1 MQPQNCKHM
10 ITFIIALLLL
20 IVGFFTYG
28 VFVEKVFGIEPERQ
42 TPALTKT
49 DGVDFVPMAP
59 WRIFL
64 VQFLNIAG
72 LGPIFGAIMG
82 IFYGPAAFLWI
93 VFGTIFAGGVHD
105 YLSGMLS
112 IRKGGASLPD
122 IVGDELGNGVKV
134 FIRILSLVL
143 LILLTTTF
151 LSGPATLLQGLAGL
165 KTMQFSGHMIPIV
178 WVLIIF
184 GYYALATVLPV
195 DKLIGRFYPIFG
207 GILLFMGL
215 GIMVVMLCWHSGE
228 MPEVFDGLQNRQTN
242 GLPLFPMM
250 FVSIACGAISGFHGT
265 QSPIMARCVTNE
277 RQGRWIFYG
286 AMVAEGILALIWA
299 AAAGTFFAD
308 PEKGL
313 YGIDGLQAFAAEH
326 PGENIAALVIDKV
339 SRSWLGTVGGI
350 LESESFLAR
359 HGRRYIGHYRCDSC
373 AYHERRHSV
382 AFGPTHCGRLPE
394 VGPETYFQ
402 PSDAG
407 TAAVPLRV
415 WHGVRRFQYRV
426 ALFRLDQPIVSS
438 VHIMGGHR
446 LALQAKN
453 NPCPLS
459 RTGAFPIRLSYC
471 VDTGTVYD
479 NGMQQLY
486 LNSSGGPEH
495 VSGNTLDR
503 LCDSRSGD
511 LHQSHR
517 LHYMGQESRKE
528 YLTFGIVS
536 ATARKRLVY
545 GAKTACERYFLLK
558 VLQI

>member
-1 MQPQNCKHM
+1 MV
-10 ITFIIALLLL
+10 TFIIALILLV
-20 IVGFFTYG
+20 VGFFTYG
-28 VFVEKVFGIEPERQ
+28 VLVEKIFGVEPDRQ

-112 IRKGGASLPD
+112 IRKLGYSLPD
-122 IVGDELGNGVKV
+122 IIGDEMGHAVKTV
-134 FIRILSLVL
+134 MRALSLIL

-151 LSGPATLLQGLAGL
+151 LSGPATLLQGLCPL
-165 KTMQFSGHMIPIV
+165 STIHFHLSTIPIS

-184 GYYALATVLPV
+184 GYYALATILPV

-207 GILLFMGL
+207 AMLLFMGI
-215 GIMVVMLCWHSGE
+215 GIMVVMLGWHSAE

-313 YGIDGLQAFAAEH
+313 YGIDGLQAFAAQH

-339 SRSWLGTVGGI
+339 SRSWLGIVGGI
-350 LESESFLAR
+350 LAIIGVIAAPITSGDTALRSARLIVADYLGMDQKPSRKRLLIALPLFFCVFGMIFVDFNVVWRYFAWTNQTLA
-359 HGRRYIGHYRCDSC
+359 
-373 AYHERRHSV
+373 V
-382 AFGPTHCGRLPE
+382 FTL
-394 VGPETYFQ
+394 
-402 PSDAG
+402 
-407 TAAVPLRV
+407 
-415 WHGVRRFQYRV
+415 W
-426 ALFRLDQPIVSS
+426 
-438 VHIMGGHR
+438 
-446 LALQAKN
+446 
-453 NPCPLS
+453 
-459 RTGAFPIRLSYC
+459 
-471 VDTGTVYD
+471 TGTVWLYRHEAKIHD
-479 NGMQQLY
+479 NPYRFGY
-486 LNSSGGPEH
+486 LIALIPALFMTMVCSSYILIAPEGFH
-495 VSGNTLDR
+495 FAWHWV
-503 LCDSRSGD
+503 C
-511 LHQSHR
+511 
-517 LHYMGQESRKE
+517 
-528 YLTFGIVS
+528 YLLAGIVTLGCLVGFS
-536 ATARKRLVY
+536 VWARKV
-545 GAKTACERYFLLK
+545 KSEE
-558 VLQI
+558 